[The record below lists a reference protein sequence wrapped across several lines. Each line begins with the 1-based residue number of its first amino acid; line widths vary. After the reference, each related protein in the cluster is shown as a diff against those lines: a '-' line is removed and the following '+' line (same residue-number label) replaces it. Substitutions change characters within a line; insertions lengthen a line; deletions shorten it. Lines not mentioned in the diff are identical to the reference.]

1 MMADLGIAEIRAE
14 GRRLAEA
21 IGPEAYDRYIDYL
34 YDNADVL
41 LADPA
46 PVGLTEKELR
56 LVSDARELAPP
67 NPDYP
72 IPWDRYLLARLVAII
87 DRLSAAPVDDLEAYI
102 DLALIRWVPGDDAGL
117 ARHIAESIHP
127 RLVPVSP
134 SVDPEEG

>member
-1 MMADLGIAEIRAE
+1 MTDPAEIRAE
-14 GRRLAEA
+14 GRRLREA
-21 IGPEAYDRYIDYL
+21 LWWTEPDSEEGRTATALWSEWL
-34 YDNADVL
+34 EEHADVL

-87 DRLSAAPVDDLEAYI
+87 DRLSAAPVDDRERV
-102 DLALIRWVPGDDAGL
+102 DKWRTVPDGANAA
-117 ARHIAESIHP
+117 ARRSKTA
-127 RLVPVSP
+127 RAAPVK
-134 SVDPEEG
+134 GR